1 MRDADARRRLAE
13 RRAAE
18 HFAAK
23 IGRISAQAKATRSTG
38 FHVPTLDA
46 DPEADDPTNDWLLE
60 DGRRRSRT
68 ADGNI
73 HEFVPISQLRPP
85 IPTFATDPAASTG
98 WRLWFNGGTGE
109 LRGRLA
115 NGSVV
120 TYVPVTAGSS
130 GDGGTG
136 TNGGSTST
144 KTKSAD
150 PTPKKYRKPYPATWG
165 RTFCATHGV
174 ETGARLR
181 YGTFSGSYHGMRKI
195 MLGFDDAAIR
205 ADLAGA
211 TIRDVE
217 LTMLNTDSWS
227 HGGIDVHFGAHNKS
241 GPQGSFSAVRRN
253 VWDGHWPETGTG
265 PTWRD
270 VPDWIGKALRDNTIK
285 GLTIDQPSSSAAYY
299 GEISWASVELRIT
312 YTK

>member
-1 MRDADARRRLAE
+1 
-13 RRAAE
+13 
-18 HFAAK
+18 
-23 IGRISAQAKATRSTG
+23 
-38 FHVPTLDA
+38 VPTFLDQSDDPTGQLAALIQSLSDRIRSLEERGFRIPVLDA
-46 DPEADDPTNDWLLE
+46 DPAVDDPTNLWFLE
-60 DGRRRSRT
+60 DGRVRGRT

-73 HEFVPISQLRPP
+73 HEFVSIAQLRSPV
-85 IPTFATDPAASTG
+85 PTFASDPASSTG

-120 TYVPVTAGSS
+120 TYAPVTAGSS

-144 KTKSAD
+144 KTKPAD
-150 PTPKKYRKPYPATWG
+150 PTPKKYRKTYATTWG

-174 ETGARLR
+174 ETGGRLR

-205 ADLAGA
+205 ADLSGA

-241 GPQGSFSAVRRN
+241 GPQGSWSAVRRN

-299 GEISWASVELRIT
+299 GEMDWASVQLRIH